1 MGFEVI
7 SIEIVEDLVKMA
19 EINLSKLNMQNAS
32 FHIQDGK
39 SGFPSRNAIR
49 WHSLQQHA
57 SQMPQAW
64 LDQLGEGGILIA
76 PVQQDSSQFLMKRKK
91 KW

>member
-19 EINLSKLNMQNAS
+19 EINLSKLNMQSAS

-39 SGFPSRNAIR
+39 SGFPSR
-49 WHSLQQHA
+49 
-57 SQMPQAW
+57 MPYA
-64 LDQLGEGGILIA
+64 GILA
-76 PVQQDSSQFLMKRKK
+76 AASRHNCPTRGWTNLVKVEFSSLLCNRIRVSFL
-91 KW
+91 